1 MVAPALRLHGRAAE
15 IAVLGEALDRV
26 ASGRPAVVLIEGE
39 AGIGKTRLLDAAL
52 ADARGRGMQ
61 VAAGRAG
68 ELERTRPFGL
78 VAGAFGCVR
87 SSTDPRRAAIA
98 ALLAAGGDR
107 ERDPITVT
115 SDPGLRFRAV
125 DALTDLAEELALSGP
140 LVIGADDL
148 QWADPSSLL
157 TLAALSR
164 RLAYLPAALIGC
176 LRPSPRG
183 PDLDRLAGAL
193 TAAGARHLILRG
205 LAEEAVTDLVAEAVA
220 AVPGPGLL
228 AWISGAAGNPLFVT
242 ELLAALAQEDAITTS
257 GGRAEAAAMALPPSL
272 RLTILRRISFLPGD
286 TLQALR
292 AASILG
298 TSFTLTDLATV
309 AGRSALE
316 LSVALAEAVRA
327 RVLEDDGDR
336 LRFRHD
342 LIRDAIY
349 EDLPLSVRRALHREA
364 GQRLAHVH
372 APALLVAE
380 HLARGART
388 ADAEAIG
395 WLTKAAREAAPTSPD
410 VAADLLE
417 RAIGLLGPADPG
429 RDRLLA
435 EQASSLM
442 WAGRITAAKTI
453 CRAVLER
460 GRDPGAEGP
469 ARLCLGYALVA
480 QSRQREA
487 LPELERAAGS
497 PGLTGAGRTSARA
510 WAGYARLS
518 LVDLDGASATAAE
531 ALSATPADPLATSVA
546 MATRALAC
554 VHRRQLTGA
563 LEIIDEA
570 VRLAD
575 QSPGRQGHRFPIHV
589 TRGFILTELDRL
601 DEARSTLDTDR
612 RIGEELGTGWH
623 LPSYQM
629 SSAAT
634 RFLAGDWDD
643 AVAEVEASRD
653 LAHETGE
660 SPSLILGH
668 CVLSLIC
675 VHRNDLSR
683 AEEAARAAM
692 GQAGEP
698 GPRYLGLWPMWAH
711 ACLLEAGG
719 RVAEAFALLDECWDR
734 FAQLGLTLESRVFGV
749 DLVRLALAS
758 GERERARNV
767 AAAMTEIAEQQE
779 VPSLT
784 GAALHCH
791 GLAGDDAGILHAAAD
806 AYAQGSRPLELARAC
821 EDAGAAFALHGDAG
835 QARPLLEQATGIYER
850 LGADRDLG
858 RAEAALRA
866 AGIRRGRRGTRGR
879 PQIGWD
885 SLTPTEHTV
894 ADLVAGGLSNPRIG
908 DRLFISRRTVQ
919 THLAHVFAKL
929 DITSRAQL
937 AALVTQHRGSQA
949 PAGTG
954 PVGA

>member
-1 MVAPALRLHGRAAE
+1 VGTVAPALRIRGRAAE
-15 IAVLGEALDRV
+15 IAVLGEALDRA
-26 ASGRPAVVLIEGE
+26 ASGQSAVVLIEGE
-39 AGIGKTRLLDAAL
+39 PGIGKTRLLDEAL

-68 ELERTRPFGL
+68 ELEQTRPFGL
-78 VAGAFGCVR
+78 VASAFGCAP
-87 SSTDPRRAAIA
+87 SSPDARRVAIA
-98 ALLAAGGDR
+98 ELLVAGGGG
-107 ERDPITVT
+107 ERGPITVT

-125 DALTDLAEELALSGP
+125 DAFADLAEELALSGP

-157 TLAALSR
+157 TLGALVR
-164 RLAYLPAALIGC
+164 RLAYLPVALVGC

-183 PDLDRLAGAL
+183 PELDRLAGAL
-193 TAAGARHLILRG
+193 ASAGAQYLILRG
-205 LAEEAVTDLVAEAVA
+205 LANDAVTDLVTEAVA
-220 AVPGPGLL
+220 AVPGAGLL
-228 AWISGAAGNPLFVT
+228 AGISGAAGNPLFVT
-242 ELLAALAQEDAITTS
+242 ELLAALAQEGAIKTAD
-257 GGRAEAAAMALPPSL
+257 GRAEVADATLPPSL
-272 RLTILRRISFLPGD
+272 RLTILRRISFLPD
-286 TLQALR
+286 ESLRTLR

-298 TSFTLTDLATV
+298 SSFTLTDLAAV

-327 RVLEDDGDR
+327 QVLEDDGNR

-349 EDLPLSVRRALHREA
+349 EDLPGSVRSGLHREA
-364 GQRLAHVH
+364 GQRLARSG

-395 WLTKAAREAAPTSPD
+395 WLTRAAREAAPTSPD

-417 RAIGLLGPADPG
+417 RAMGLMGPANAA

-435 EQASSLM
+435 ERASSLM
-442 WAGRITAAKTI
+442 WAGRISAAKNI
-453 CRAVLER
+453 CRTLLER
-460 GRDPGAEGP
+460 DHDLNAEGP

-480 QSRQREA
+480 QGRQGEA

-497 PGLTGAGRTSARA
+497 PGLTDAERAGARA

-518 LVDLDGASATAAE
+518 LVDLDGASATASQV
-531 ALSATPADPLATSVA
+531 LSAGRADPLATSVA
-546 MATRALAC
+546 MATRALAS
-554 VHRRQLTGA
+554 VHRRHLTEA

-570 VRLAD
+570 VSLAD
-575 QSPGRQGHRFPIHV
+575 QSPGRRGHRFPIHV

-601 DEARSTLDTDR
+601 DEARSTLGTGR

-623 LPSYQM
+623 LPNYQM
-629 SSAAT
+629 ISAAT

-643 AVAEVEASRD
+643 AIAEVEASRE
-653 LAHETGE
+653 LADETGE
-660 SPSLILGH
+660 SYSLVLGH

-683 AEEAARAAM
+683 AGAAARAAM

-698 GPRYLGLWPMWAH
+698 GPRYLGLWPMWAN

-734 FAQLGLTLESRVFGV
+734 FAQLGLTLESRAFGV

-758 GERERARNV
+758 GERERAQNV
-767 AAAMTEIAEQQE
+767 AAAMTEIAEQQDI
-779 VPSLT
+779 PSLT

-791 GLAGDDAGILHAAAD
+791 GLVENDAGILHAAAS
-806 AYAQGSRPLELARAC
+806 AYAHGSRPLELAQAC
-821 EDAGAAFALHGDAG
+821 EDAGAAFARRDDVGP
-835 QARPLLEQATGIYER
+835 ARPPGAGHRIYER
-850 LGADRDLG
+850 LGAACDRPRRG
-858 RAEAALRA
+858 SGAAAAEPAADGL
-866 AGIRRGRRGTRGR
+866 AGIAHRA
-879 PQIGWD
+879 
-885 SLTPTEHTV
+885 TV
-894 ADLVAGGLSNPRIG
+894 ADP
-908 DRLFISRRTVQ
+908 
-919 THLAHVFAKL
+919 
-929 DITSRAQL
+929 
-937 AALVTQHRGSQA
+937 GS
-949 PAGTG
+949 
-954 PVGA
+954 